1 MSIFRL
7 FLLIFYASSTIFYIF
22 QQVLCQKLCQNYAVW
37 KLRVGVIRPI
47 FLPIVSL
54 FVYTKIFINKH
65 HLKLSS
71 PLLQPHQETFDVLVL
86 NTVNS
91 RIVAAIQ
98 NAFLCDFSVLMFN
111 DAAFIIIEQIARL
124 FFNRFV
130 AMLDFINFTSINGF
144 IEDNHIEFAADKVRD
159 VQMFLNSFMTKKP
172 EFTGM
177 VQLKEPLPKKVSFR
191 ELDRENI
198 IPRSTSYY
206 LNHREGRI
214 SKAVATKICEYY
226 NLEFDDYFDEIV
238 KIKQYSQETIK
249 GYRRVLRTIFNEAV
263 RFEWITKNPVC
274 GTKVSAGNS
283 NTSLRPVTEK
293 AVFSIAET
301 KEFLKAIDSLGEEHI
316 NNKIMIKLM
325 LLTGIRNAELHGLR
339 WSDIDFEKKLIHI
352 KRNRLYSKR
361 LGTYEK
367 CPKTKT
373 SERDIPLSDGL
384 IADLKVY
391 MDWFRLADDE
401 FDNKLDNYYLAVN
414 IMREPESVHH
424 IGSWLK
430 KFEERNGFKAV
441 TCHGLRHTYCSM
453 LLSQN
458 VPIQTVSKYMGH
470 SDSSITLQVY
480 SHFIPDTQE
489 KVVNAINLIE
499 SEE

>member
-1 MSIFRL
+1 MAYYKITTDKKGNLKAKIQVYGNDFDTDGKKLYTKTIYNTDGLTESKFKKKVERLSIEFEAEIVDTYRSGVSSKMNGVL
-7 FLLIFYASSTIFYIF
+7 TFAQLSNEWITSVENNLSESYYLRAVEVKGKFEAFLKE
-22 QQVLCQKLCQNYAVW
+22 QKL
-37 KLRVGVIRPI
+37 
-47 FLPIVSL
+47 
-54 FVYTKIFINKH
+54 
-65 HLKLSS
+65 
-71 PLLQPHQETFDVLVL
+71 
-86 NTVNS
+86 
-91 RIVAAIQ
+91 
-98 NAFLCDFSVLMFN
+98 
-111 DAAFIIIEQIARL
+111 
-124 FFNRFV
+124 FNRPV
-130 AMLDFINFTSINGF
+130 TDIS
-144 IEDNHIEFAADKVRD
+144 VRD
-159 VQMFLNSFMTKKP
+159 VQLFLNSFMTKTP

-191 ELDRENI
+191 ELDRANI

-206 LNHREGRI
+206 LNHREGRV
-214 SKAVATKICEYY
+214 SKTVATRICDYY
-226 NLEFDDYFDEIV
+226 DLEFDDYFDEIV
-238 KIKQYSQETIK
+238 KVKRYAQETIK

-263 RFEWITKNPVC
+263 RFEWITRNPVC

-283 NTSLRPVTEK
+283 NTSLKPVTEK
-293 AVFSIAET
+293 TVFSIAET
-301 KEFLKAIDSLGEEHI
+301 KEFLKALDALGEEYI

-339 WSDIDFEKKLIHI
+339 WSDVDLDNQVIHI
-352 KRNRLYSKR
+352 KRNRLYSSR
-361 LGTYEK
+361 IGTYEK

-373 SERDIPLSDGL
+373 SERDIPISNGL
-384 IADLKVY
+384 VADLKAY
-391 MDWFRLADDE
+391 MDWFRLADDN
-401 FDNKLDNYYLAVN
+401 FDSKLDEYYLAVN

-424 IGSWLK
+424 IGTWLR
-430 KFEERNGFKAV
+430 KFEAKHGFKQV
-441 TCHGLRHTYCSM
+441 SCHGLRHTYCSL